1 MPRYRHLVRL
11 ANRQLQHWFP
21 GASRQT
27 RLPQA
32 NHAFAA
38 LHQGNY
44 ATIPNYLVT
53 DLRYMDAGDK
63 AQKRQAGPPGTG
75 LPIAM
80 SAITTSAL
88 DTPSRRSMERTC
100 DDLAIFVIVVVGFVA
115 SLTFRDYGLGWDDYT
130 HAEYAD
136 LLLRMYGSGFK
147 DTGALSF
154 ANLYMYG
161 GGFDMAAALL
171 HKVIPL
177 ELFETRRLLGAV
189 VGIIGLSV
197 TWRLGRRVGGPLA
210 GLAALLLLALCPTF
224 YGHMFMNPKDAPFAV
239 AMVILMLGLVRLAEE
254 YPSPSPRTILI
265 VGLGAG
271 LSLGSRILGGLAL
284 IYAVIGFLPMLLEE
298 IRTQG
303 GREAVRRFVYVV
315 YTLLPGLI
323 LGYLVMGLIWPWSI
337 IEPGNPFHALSYFS
351 HFFEKPW
358 KEMFDGALVSVPDM
372 PWSYLPTLFALQ
384 LPEVLLGLSIAA
396 AIATLLAL
404 PRADVS
410 GRRKTI
416 LLMLTLAATLPI
428 AVAIVKR
435 PALYNGIRH
444 FIFVIPPMTVLAGT
458 AFAWGMNWLKENR
471 RSWQPAAL
479 AVFSFG
485 LLLPLGEMIR
495 LHPYQYTHFNH
506 IAGTVRGADYRY
518 MLDYWGLALKQASDS
533 LREELDERQEVP
545 PRGRKWKVAVCGP
558 QRPAQVALGPDFT
571 IGWDSHA
578 ADFAMTLGEF
588 YCKGLTAPVM
598 VEIKR
603 DDVVF
608 ARVYDIRGRSISS
621 LLAIPA
627 P

>member
-1 MPRYRHLVRL
+1 
-11 ANRQLQHWFP
+11 
-21 GASRQT
+21 
-27 RLPQA
+27 
-32 NHAFAA
+32 
-38 LHQGNY
+38 
-44 ATIPNYLVT
+44 
-53 DLRYMDAGDK
+53 
-63 AQKRQAGPPGTG
+63 
-75 LPIAM
+75 M
-80 SAITTSAL
+80 SSITTSAI
-88 DTPSRRSMERTC
+88 DTPVRRSVERTC
-100 DDLAIFVIVVVGFVA
+100 DELALVALGAVAVIAAF
-115 SLTFRDYGLGWDDYT
+115 TFHDYGLGWDDYT

-177 ELFETRRLLGAV
+177 ELFETRRLVGAI
-189 VGIIGLSV
+189 VGVIGLAV
-197 TWRLGRRVGGPLA
+197 TWRLGRRVGGPFA
-210 GLAALLLLALCPTF
+210 GLVALLLLALCPTF

-239 AMVILMLGLVRLAEE
+239 AMVVLMMGLVRLAED
-254 YPSPSPRTILI
+254 YPKPSPRTVLI

-284 IYAVIGFLPMLLEE
+284 VYALIGFIPLLVHEVRSE
-298 IRTQG
+298 G
-303 GREAVRRFVYVV
+303 AREALHRFVHVV
-315 YTLLPGLI
+315 VVLLPGLAF
-323 LGYLVMGLIWPWSI
+323 GYLIMGLIWPWSI
-337 IEPGNPFHALSYFS
+337 MDVGNPFHALTYFS

-384 LPEVLLGLSIAA
+384 MPEVLLALSIAGV
-396 AIATLLAL
+396 IGTFVVL
-404 PRADVS
+404 PRGDVTA
-410 GRRKTI
+410 RRKTI

-428 AVAIVKR
+428 VIAMVKR

-444 FIFVIPPMTVLAGT
+444 FIFVIPPMAILGGV
-458 AFAWGMNWLKENR
+458 AFEWLMHRLKDSR

-479 AVFSFG
+479 AVLIFG
-485 LLLPLGEMIR
+485 LLLPLAEMIR

-506 IAGTVRGADYRY
+506 IAGTVRAADDRF
-518 MLDYWGLALKQASDS
+518 MLDYWGLAFKQASDE
-533 LREELDERQEVP
+533 LREQLEEKEEAP

-621 LLAIPA
+621 LLSIPA

>member
-1 MPRYRHLVRL
+1 MSSTTT
-11 ANRQLQHWFP
+11 W
-21 GASRQT
+21 
-27 RLPQA
+27 
-32 NHAFAA
+32 
-38 LHQGNY
+38 
-44 ATIPNYLVT
+44 AT
-53 DLRYMDAGDK
+53 
-63 AQKRQAGPPGTG
+63 
-75 LPIAM
+75 
-80 SAITTSAL
+80 
-88 DTPSRRSMERTC
+88 DTPWRRSAEQTC
-100 DDLAIFVIVVVGFVA
+100 DDLAVVVLAAVSLIA
-115 SLTFRDYGLGWDDYT
+115 ALTFRDYGLGWDDYT

-177 ELFETRRLLGAV
+177 ELFETRRLVGAT
-189 VGIIGLSV
+189 VGVIGLAV

-210 GLAALLLLALCPTF
+210 GLASLLLLALCPIY

-254 YPSPSPRTILI
+254 YPSPSARTILI

-271 LSLGSRILGGLAL
+271 LSIGSRILGGLAL
-284 IYAVIGFLPMLLEE
+284 VYALIGFVPLFIDEV
-298 IRTQG
+298 RTQG
-303 GREAVRRFVYVV
+303 TREAAARFLHVIYV
-315 YTLLPGLI
+315 LIPGLV
-323 LGYLVMGLIWPWSI
+323 LGYLIMGLIWPWSI
-337 IEPGNPFHALSYFS
+337 IQPGNPFRALTYFS

-384 LPEVLLGLSIAA
+384 LPEVLLALFGAGVIGT
-396 AIATLLAL
+396 IVVL
-404 PRADVS
+404 PRRDVS
-410 GRRKTI
+410 ARRKTI

-428 AVAIVKR
+428 AIAIFKR

-444 FIFVIPPMTVLAGT
+444 FVFVIPPMTVLGGV
-458 AFAWGMNWLKENR
+458 AFAWAMGKLRGSR
-471 RSWQPAAL
+471 RMWQPAVL
-479 AVFSFG
+479 AVFLIG

-506 IAGTVRGADYRY
+506 IAGTVRGADDRF
-518 MLDYWGLALKQASDS
+518 MLDYWGLAFKQASDG
-533 LREELDERQEVP
+533 LREQLAEKQEVA

-603 DDVVF
+603 DDVVY

-621 LLAIPA
+621 LLSIPA

>member
-1 MPRYRHLVRL
+1 L
-11 ANRQLQHWFP
+11 
-21 GASRQT
+21 
-27 RLPQA
+27 
-32 NHAFAA
+32 
-38 LHQGNY
+38 
-44 ATIPNYLVT
+44 I
-53 DLRYMDAGDK
+53 
-63 AQKRQAGPPGTG
+63 
-75 LPIAM
+75 
-80 SAITTSAL
+80 
-88 DTPSRRSMERTC
+88 
-100 DDLAIFVIVVVGFVA
+100 A

-189 VGIIGLSV
+189 VGVIGLAV

-254 YPSPSPRTILI
+254 YPQPSPRTVLI

-271 LSLGSRILGGLAL
+271 LSIGSRVLGGLAL
-284 IYAVIGFLPMLLEE
+284 VYALVGFVPLFLEE
-298 IRTQG
+298 IHTHSA
-303 GREAVRRFVYVV
+303 REAAHRLLHVVYVLV
-315 YTLLPGLI
+315 PGLI
-323 LGYLVMGLIWPWSI
+323 LGYLAMGLIWPWSI
-337 IEPGNPFHALSYFS
+337 MQPGNPLQAVTYFS

-384 LPEVLLGLSIAA
+384 LPEVLLGLLTAGVVGAFMS
-396 AIATLLAL
+396 LS
-404 PRADVS
+404 RSDVP
-410 GRRKTI
+410 GRRKTT
-416 LLMLTLAATLPI
+416 LLMLTLAATLPLLI
-428 AVAIVKR
+428 AMLKR

-458 AFAWGMNWLKENR
+458 AFARGMTWLKENR
-471 RSWQPAAL
+471 RSWQPAAM

-506 IAGTVRGADYRY
+506 IAGTVRAADDLY
-518 MLDYWGLALKQASDS
+518 MLDYWGLALKQASDG
-533 LREELDERQEVP
+533 LREEINERQEVP
-545 PRGRKWKVAVCGP
+545 PHGRKWKVAVCGP

-588 YCKGLTAPVM
+588 YCKGLTAPVL

-621 LLAIPA
+621 LLSIPA

>member
-1 MPRYRHLVRL
+1 
-11 ANRQLQHWFP
+11 
-21 GASRQT
+21 
-27 RLPQA
+27 
-32 NHAFAA
+32 
-38 LHQGNY
+38 
-44 ATIPNYLVT
+44 
-53 DLRYMDAGDK
+53 
-63 AQKRQAGPPGTG
+63 
-75 LPIAM
+75 M
-80 SAITTSAL
+80 SSITTSAFEA
-88 DTPSRRSMERTC
+88 PARRSAEKTC
-100 DDLAIFVIVVVGFVA
+100 DDLAFLVLGVVAVVA
-115 SLTFRDYGLGWDDYT
+115 GLTFRDYGLGWDDYT

-177 ELFETRRLLGAV
+177 ELFETRRLLGAI
-189 VGIIGLSV
+189 VGVIGLAV
-197 TWRLGRRVGGPLA
+197 TWRLARRVGGPLA

-239 AMVILMLGLVRLAEE
+239 AMIVLILGLVRLIEQ
-254 YPSPSPRTILI
+254 YPAPSPRTILI

-271 LSLGSRILGGLAL
+271 LSIGCRVLGGLAL
-284 IYAVIGFLPMLLEE
+284 IYAVVGFIPLFIEE
-298 IRTQG
+298 FRKQG
-303 GREAVRRFVYVV
+303 AREATHRFAHVVYV
-315 YTLLPGLI
+315 LLPGLV

-337 IEPGNPFHALSYFS
+337 MEPGHPLEAVTYFS

-384 LPEVLLGLSIAA
+384 LPEVLLVLLTAAVIVTFTSLSRNDVTAKRKSIM
-396 AIATLLAL
+396 LL
-404 PRADVS
+404 
-410 GRRKTI
+410 
-416 LLMLTLAATLPI
+416 LTLAATLPLVI
-428 AVAIVKR
+428 AMVKR

-444 FIFVIPPMTVLAGT
+444 FIFVIPPMAVLAGV
-458 AFAWGMNWLKENR
+458 AFARGMDWLGENR
-471 RSWQPAAL
+471 RAWQPAAL
-479 AVFSFG
+479 AVFAFG
-485 LLLPLGEMIR
+485 LLLPLSEMIR

-506 IAGTVRGADYRY
+506 IAGTVRTADNFF
-518 MLDYWGLALKQASDS
+518 MLDYWGLALKQASDG
-533 LREELDERQEVP
+533 LREQLAERQEVP
-545 PRGRKWKVAVCGP
+545 PQHRKWKVAVCGP

-571 IGWDSHA
+571 IGWDSNA

-588 YCKGLTAPVM
+588 YCKGLAAPVM

>member
-1 MPRYRHLVRL
+1 
-11 ANRQLQHWFP
+11 
-21 GASRQT
+21 
-27 RLPQA
+27 
-32 NHAFAA
+32 
-38 LHQGNY
+38 
-44 ATIPNYLVT
+44 
-53 DLRYMDAGDK
+53 
-63 AQKRQAGPPGTG
+63 
-75 LPIAM
+75 M
-80 SAITTSAL
+80 SSITTSTI
-88 DTPSRRSMERTC
+88 DTPLRRSMERTC
-100 DDLAIFVIVVVGFVA
+100 DDLAILVLAAVGVIA

-189 VGIIGLSV
+189 VGIIGLAV
-197 TWRLGRRVGGPLA
+197 TWRLARRVGGPLA

-239 AMVILMLGLVRLAEE
+239 AMVVLMLGLVRLAEE
-254 YPSPSPRTILI
+254 YPAPSPRTILI

-271 LSLGSRILGGLAL
+271 LSLGSRVLGGLAL
-284 IYAVIGFLPMLLEE
+284 LYAVIGFFPLFAEE
-298 IRTQG
+298 VRTQG
-303 GREAVRRFVYVV
+303 VREAARRLAHVGYV
-315 YTLLPGLI
+315 LLPGLI

-337 IEPGNPFHALSYFS
+337 IEVGNPFRALTYFS
-351 HFFEKPW
+351 AFFEKPW

-384 LPEVLLGLSIAA
+384 LPEVLLALFIAGVVGTFVALSRGE
-396 AIATLLAL
+396 ATA
-404 PRADVS
+404 
-410 GRRKTI
+410 RRKTI
-416 LLMLTLAATLPI
+416 LLMLTTAATLPLLI
-428 AVAIVKR
+428 AMVKR

-444 FIFVIPPMTVLAGT
+444 FIFVIPPMTVLAGVS
-458 AFAWGMNWLKENR
+458 FAWGMNWLKDNGR
-471 RSWQPAAL
+471 NWQPAAV
-479 AVFSFG
+479 AIFAFG
-485 LLLPLGEMIR
+485 LLLPLTEMIR

-506 IAGTVRGADYRY
+506 IAGTVRTADNLF
-518 MLDYWGLALKQASDS
+518 MLDYWGLALKQASDG
-533 LREELDERQEVP
+533 LREELNDRQEVP
-545 PRGRKWKVAVCGP
+545 PHGRKWKVAVCGP

>member
-1 MPRYRHLVRL
+1 
-11 ANRQLQHWFP
+11 
-21 GASRQT
+21 
-27 RLPQA
+27 
-32 NHAFAA
+32 
-38 LHQGNY
+38 
-44 ATIPNYLVT
+44 
-53 DLRYMDAGDK
+53 
-63 AQKRQAGPPGTG
+63 
-75 LPIAM
+75 M
-80 SAITTSAL
+80 SSITTSAIE
-88 DTPSRRSMERTC
+88 TPARRSVERTC
-100 DDLAIFVIVVVGFVA
+100 DDLGILVLAVVAVVA
-115 SLTFRDYGLGWDDYT
+115 GLTFRDYGLGWDDYT

-171 HKVIPL
+171 HKLIPL
-177 ELFETRRLLGAV
+177 ELFETRRLLGAI
-189 VGIIGLSV
+189 VGVIGLAV
-197 TWRLGRRVGGPLA
+197 TWRLARRLGGPLA
-210 GLAALLLLALCPTF
+210 GLATLLLLALCPIF

-239 AMVILMLGLVRLAEE
+239 AMVILMMGLVRLAEE
-254 YPSPSPRTILI
+254 YPQPSPRTILI

-271 LSLGSRILGGLAL
+271 LSIGSRILGGLAL
-284 IYAVIGFLPMLLEE
+284 IYALVGFVPLFVDE
-298 IRTQG
+298 IRNFGT
-303 GREAVRRFVYVV
+303 REARHRFAHVLYV
-315 YTLLPGLI
+315 LLPGLV
-323 LGYLVMGLIWPWSI
+323 LGYLIMGLIWPWSI
-337 IEPGNPFHALSYFS
+337 IEPENPFRALTYFS

-384 LPEVLLGLSIAA
+384 LPEVLLVL
-396 AIATLLAL
+396 AIAGVIGTFVVL
-404 PRADVS
+404 PRSDVAA
-410 GRRKTI
+410 RRKTI
-416 LLMLTLAATLPI
+416 LLMLTLAAMLPL
-428 AVAIVKR
+428 AVAMVKR

-444 FIFVIPPMTVLAGT
+444 FIFVIPPMTVLAGV
-458 AFAWGMNWLKENR
+458 AFTWAMNWLKQNR
-471 RSWQPAAL
+471 RSWQPAAV

-485 LLLPLGEMIR
+485 LLLALGEMIR

-506 IAGTVRGADYRY
+506 LAGTVRAADDRY
-518 MLDYWGLALKQASDS
+518 MLDYWGLALKQASDG
-533 LREELDERQEVP
+533 LREQLDEKQEALP
-545 PRGRKWKVAVCGP
+545 KGRKWKVAVCGP

-621 LLAIPA
+621 LLSIPA

>member
-1 MPRYRHLVRL
+1 MT
-11 ANRQLQHWFP
+11 
-21 GASRQT
+21 S
-27 RLPQA
+27 
-32 NHAFAA
+32 
-38 LHQGNY
+38 
-44 ATIPNYLVT
+44 
-53 DLRYMDAGDK
+53 
-63 AQKRQAGPPGTG
+63 
-75 LPIAM
+75 
-80 SAITTSAL
+80 ITTSAI
-88 DTPSRRSMERTC
+88 DTPSRRSVERSC
-100 DDLAIFVIVVVGFVA
+100 DDLAMIVLTVVGLIA
-115 SLTFRDYGLGWDDYT
+115 SVTFRDYGLGWDDYT

-177 ELFETRRLLGAV
+177 ELFETRRLLGAA
-189 VGIIGLSV
+189 VGIVGLAV

-210 GLAALLLLALCPTF
+210 GLAAVLLLALCPTF

-254 YPSPSPRTILI
+254 YPSPSPRTVLI

-271 LSLGSRILGGLAL
+271 LSIGSRILGGLAL
-284 IYAVIGFLPMLLEE
+284 IYAVVGFVPMLLEE

-303 GREAVRRFVYVV
+303 GREAVRRFVHVGYV
-315 YTLLPGLI
+315 LLPGLI

-337 IEPGNPFHALSYFS
+337 IEPGNPFQAATYFS

-396 AIATLLAL
+396 AVATLLAL

-458 AFAWGMNWLKENR
+458 AFAWGMNWLKQNR

-533 LREELDERQEVP
+533 LREELDERHEAP
-545 PRGRKWKVAVCGP
+545 PHGRKWKVAVCGP

>member
-1 MPRYRHLVRL
+1 
-11 ANRQLQHWFP
+11 
-21 GASRQT
+21 
-27 RLPQA
+27 
-32 NHAFAA
+32 
-38 LHQGNY
+38 
-44 ATIPNYLVT
+44 
-53 DLRYMDAGDK
+53 
-63 AQKRQAGPPGTG
+63 
-75 LPIAM
+75 M
-80 SAITTSAL
+80 SSITTSAL
-88 DTPSRRSMERTC
+88 EAPARRSVEKTC
-100 DDLAIFVIVVVGFVA
+100 DDLAFLVLGVVAVVA
-115 SLTFRDYGLGWDDYT
+115 GLTFRDYGLGWDDYT

-136 LLLRMYGSGFK
+136 LLLRMFGSGFK

-177 ELFETRRLLGAV
+177 ELFETRRLLGAI
-189 VGIIGLSV
+189 VGVIGLAV
-197 TWRLGRRVGGPLA
+197 TWRLARRVGGPLA

-239 AMVILMLGLVRLAEE
+239 AMVVLIMGLVRLIEE
-254 YPSPSPRTILI
+254 YPAPSPRTILI

-271 LSLGSRILGGLAL
+271 LSIGCRVLGGLAL
-284 IYAVIGFLPMLLEE
+284 IYAVVGFIPLWIEE
-298 IRTQG
+298 FRKQG
-303 GREAVRRFVYVV
+303 PREATHRFAHVIYV
-315 YTLLPGLI
+315 LLPGLV

-337 IEPGNPFHALSYFS
+337 MEPGHPLEAVTYFS

-384 LPEVLLGLSIAA
+384 LPEVLLVLLSAA
-396 AIATLLAL
+396 VITTFMSLS
-404 PRADVS
+404 RTDVAAK
-410 GRRKTI
+410 RKSVM
-416 LLMLTLAATLPI
+416 LMLTLAATLPLVI
-428 AVAIVKR
+428 AMVKR

-444 FIFVIPPMTVLAGT
+444 FIFVIPPMAVLGGV
-458 AFAWGMNWLKENR
+458 AFARGMDWLGENR
-471 RSWQPAAL
+471 RAWQPAAL
-479 AVFSFG
+479 AVFAFG
-485 LLLPLGEMIR
+485 LLLPLSEMIR

-506 IAGTVRGADYRY
+506 IAGTVRTADNFF
-518 MLDYWGLALKQASDS
+518 MLDYWGLALKQASDG
-533 LREELDERQEVP
+533 LREQLAERQEVP
-545 PRGRKWKVAVCGP
+545 PQHRKWKVAVCGP

-588 YCKGLTAPVM
+588 YCKGLAAPVM

>member
-1 MPRYRHLVRL
+1 
-11 ANRQLQHWFP
+11 
-21 GASRQT
+21 
-27 RLPQA
+27 
-32 NHAFAA
+32 
-38 LHQGNY
+38 
-44 ATIPNYLVT
+44 
-53 DLRYMDAGDK
+53 
-63 AQKRQAGPPGTG
+63 
-75 LPIAM
+75 M
-80 SAITTSAL
+80 SSITTSTV
-88 DTPSRRSMERTC
+88 DTPLRRSVARTC
-100 DDLAIFVIVVVGFVA
+100 DDLAILVLAAVA
-115 SLTFRDYGLGWDDYT
+115 IIAGLTFRDYGLGWDDYT

-136 LLLRMYGSGFK
+136 LLLHMYGSGFK

-189 VGIIGLSV
+189 VGIIGLAV

-271 LSLGSRILGGLAL
+271 LSLGSRVLGGLAL
-284 IYAVIGFLPMLLEE
+284 LYALIGFVPLLLQDVRSEGVREAAKRFAHVIYA
-298 IRTQG
+298 
-303 GREAVRRFVYVV
+303 
-315 YTLLPGLI
+315 LLPGLV
-323 LGYLVMGLIWPWSI
+323 LGYLIMGLIWPWSV
-337 IEPGNPFHALSYFS
+337 IEPGNPFRALTYFS

-384 LPEVLLGLSIAA
+384 LPEVLLWLLIA
-396 AIATLLAL
+396 AIAGTLMSLS
-404 PRADVS
+404 RRDVTA
-410 GRRKTI
+410 RRKTI
-416 LLMLTLAATLPI
+416 LLMLTLAAMLPLVI
-428 AVAIVKR
+428 AMVKR

-444 FIFVIPPMTVLAGT
+444 FVFVTPPMAVLGGL
-458 AFAWGMNWLKENR
+458 AFAWCINWLRDNGR
-471 RSWQPAAL
+471 HWQPVAVAA
-479 AVFSFG
+479 FMFG
-485 LLLPLGEMIR
+485 LMLPLTEMIR
-495 LHPYQYTHFNH
+495 LHPYQYTFFNH
-506 IAGTVRGADYRY
+506 IAGTVRGANDLF
-518 MLDYWGLALKQASDS
+518 MLDYWGLAFKQASDR
-533 LREELDERQEVP
+533 LHEQLDERHEVP
-545 PRGRKWKVAVCGP
+545 PHGRKWKVAVCGP

-588 YCKGLTAPVM
+588 YCKGLAAPIM

-621 LLAIPA
+621 LLSIPA

>member
-1 MPRYRHLVRL
+1 
-11 ANRQLQHWFP
+11 
-21 GASRQT
+21 
-27 RLPQA
+27 
-32 NHAFAA
+32 
-38 LHQGNY
+38 
-44 ATIPNYLVT
+44 
-53 DLRYMDAGDK
+53 
-63 AQKRQAGPPGTG
+63 
-75 LPIAM
+75 M

-88 DTPSRRSMERTC
+88 ETPSRRSIERTC
-100 DDLAIFVIVVVGFVA
+100 DDAAILVLAVVGLVA
-115 SLTFRDYGLGWDDYT
+115 SFTFRDYGLGWDDYT

-161 GGFDMAAALL
+161 GGFDMVAALL

-177 ELFETRRLLGAV
+177 ELFETRRLLGAI
-189 VGIIGLSV
+189 VGIVGLAV
-197 TWRLGRRVGGPLA
+197 TWRLGRRVGGPIA

-254 YPSPSPRTILI
+254 YPYPSPRTVLI

-271 LSLGSRILGGLAL
+271 LSMGSRILGGLAL
-284 IYAVIGFLPMLLEE
+284 FYALVGFVPMLTDE
-298 IRTQG
+298 IRTHG
-303 GREAVRRFVYVV
+303 ARETARRFAQMSYA
-315 YTLLPGLI
+315 LLPGLI
-323 LGYLVMGLIWPWSI
+323 LGYLIMGLIWPWSI
-337 IEPGNPFHALSYFS
+337 IEPGHPFQAATYFS
-351 HFFEKPW
+351 QFFEKPW
-358 KEMFDGALVSVPDM
+358 KEMFDGAIVSVPDM

-384 LPEVLLGLSIAA
+384 LPEVLLALSIV
-396 AIATLLAL
+396 AIVKTFLTL
-404 PRADVS
+404 PRSDVPAH
-410 GRRKTI
+410 RKTI
-416 LLMLTLAATLPI
+416 LLMLTLAAVLPI
-428 AVAIVKR
+428 AIAILKR

-444 FIFVIPPMTVLAGT
+444 FIFVIPPMTVLAGV
-458 AFAWGMNWLKENR
+458 AFARGMNWLKENR
-471 RSWQPAAL
+471 RGWQPAAL

-506 IAGTVRGADYRY
+506 IAGTVRGADDRY
-518 MLDYWGLALKQASDS
+518 MLDYWGLAFKQASDS
-533 LREELDERQEVP
+533 LREELDEKHETP
-545 PRGRKWKVAVCGP
+545 PHGRKWKVAVCGP
-558 QRPAQVALGPDFT
+558 LRPAQVALGSDFT

-603 DDVVF
+603 DDVMF

-621 LLAIPA
+621 LLSIP
-627 P
+627 PP